1 MQWLCS
7 RALTTFCLCSSCAD
21 ELTDTRDS
29 FSPWND
35 VHRPTAE
42 DKRRHFEIGLEQ
54 VRTRSDCVCVCVCA
68 SKAKSFL
75 CVQVRTGKVAAILMA
90 GGQGTRLGSKDP
102 KGMFNVGLPSGKSL
116 FQIQVS

>member
-1 MQWLCS
+1 MFIARQLRTNVAIS
-7 RALTTFCLCSSCAD
+7 RLALNKCEHAVTVCA
-21 ELTDTRDS
+21 
-29 FSPWND
+29 F
-35 VHRPTAE
+35 
-42 DKRRHFEIGLEQ
+42 
-54 VRTRSDCVCVCVCA
+54 VCV
-68 SKAKSFL
+68 SLKAQCCL